1 MTNNRSTGTLENPS
15 DTATDTEATH
25 PIAEAGKEAGESVSQ
40 LAERATD
47 VGIKQADRGREQAA
61 SRIEEVAQT
70 IRRVSTDMQGEQ
82 PQVANVATTA
92 AEQAERVAQYLRQ
105 TDTRQMIG
113 RAEDAAR
120 RQPLLFLGG
129 AFLLGVAASRFF
141 KAAGGLGDGHGQRDY
156 RSGYGSSYEAGT
168 MTDYRTGSSKG
179 AGSMD
184 TSAARSGELGSEG
197 I

>member
-1 MTNNRSTGTLENPS
+1 MTNNRSTSTLESPS
-15 DTATDTEATH
+15 DTDTGTH
-25 PIAEAGKEAGESVSQ
+25 PIAEAGKDAGESVSQ

-82 PQVANVATTA
+82 PQVANVAMTA

-120 RQPLLFLGG
+120 RQPLLFVGG
-129 AFLLGVAASRFF
+129 AFLLGVAVSRFF
-141 KAAGGLGDGHGQRDY
+141 KAAGGLGDGQGQRDY

-168 MTDYRTGSSKG
+168 MTDYRTGSSMG